1 MGRTTNMA
9 LQNPRRNIYPNHT
22 KRQVIE
28 WKITTFFKSYWLL
41 MVIII
46 GLSAGLWLNYQMNK
60 QVCGLQA
67 VQCIGE

>member
-1 MGRTTNMA
+1 MTK
-9 LQNPRRNIYPNHT
+9 PR
-22 KRQVIE
+22 KV
-28 WKITTFFKSYWLL
+28 KIKYKNKVYTYFFKSYWLL